1 MSKTIV
7 FVLLAFSYGYG
18 NMGTITKVD
27 EFPTRGSCRSFVE
40 EIKTQLSLAATYTK
54 YICVRKEVVEND

>member
-27 EFPTRGSCRSFVE
+27 EFPTIDSCRNFVE
-40 EIKTQLSLAATYTK
+40 EIKERLSLAATYTK